1 MSLIHS
7 QLYQN
12 ERFDRIDMDGHIRE
26 LSHHLQSVY
35 GSGKKIDLILTPSKV
50 YFSVSQ
56 AIPCAL
62 VLNELIS
69 NVFKHAFREK
79 KQGMGGSGTAF
90 KTASP
95 FPGGT
100 RQRLSLKFPTEWI
113 RRPLR

>member
-50 YFSVSQ
+50 YLSVSQ

-79 KQGMGGSGTAF
+79 N
-90 KTASP
+90 
-95 FPGGT
+95 
-100 RQRLSLKFPTEWI
+100 REWEVLVRRLKPHPHSRVEPAKDYP
-113 RRPLR
+113 